1 VVAYNLI
8 RHLYALL
15 HCCAD
20 QEVYQMEGV
29 LAILGFWLCMI
40 AIVMKKPFMAY
51 IEQMKVQQN
60 DATRL
65 MDARVRELEGAV
77 SSLGTNMSELKEST
91 EFAHKMIIESSK
103 KLAESPQLLIESSQK
118 FSQPQINHIEQV
130 ENPVKATVVQPA
142 VAPQSGSHGSV
153 DSTSRPLLPPP
164 ERPLLTN
171 NQSYDP
177 NIGRVVN
184 ESTIQFERVLP
195 APVNRV
201 WQYLTNSDFLSSWLA
216 IANIECR
223 AGGRVELQFDQNE
236 IPERAEQGSK
246 IRGLVSAYEAERKL
260 EYSWIDTK
268 SHLESTVSFELTAQ
282 GNETVLTVTH
292 SRIPSARL
300 HEFMAAWHAHL
311 DILTARL
318 KNAVPPSFQKR
329 FREVVQTYAMLAA
342 SFIIS
347 IGPASAASDM
357 ADSRQAVQAERSHL
371 MTRYDNIWREADDL
385 HRQIDIL
392 KRDNSDES
400 SRAVARLE
408 KALQDEYRDLHQV
421 ELDIRDINMV
431 LQ

>member
-1 VVAYNLI
+1 VEGILGVV
-8 RHLYALL
+8 
-15 HCCAD
+15 
-20 QEVYQMEGV
+20 
-29 LAILGFWLCMI
+29 GFWLCMI
-40 AIVMKKPFMAY
+40 VIVMKKPFMAY
-51 IEQMKVQQN
+51 IEQIKIQQT
-60 DATRL
+60 DASRL

-77 SSLGTNMSELKEST
+77 ASLGTNMSELKDST

-103 KLAESPQLLIESSQK
+103 KLTESHQLLLESSNK
-118 FSQPQINHIEQV
+118 LSQPQINHIEQV
-130 ENPVKATVVQPA
+130 PNTVRAVVQPTVSPA
-142 VAPQSGSHGSV
+142 ASSDSGSAP
-153 DSTSRPLLPPP
+153 TRPMIAPPATPLLP
-164 ERPLLTN
+164 N

-177 NIGRVVN
+177 NLGRVVN
-184 ESTIQFERVLP
+184 ESTCQFERTLP

-216 IANIECR
+216 VASIECR
-223 AGGRVELQFDQNE
+223 IGGRVELQFDENE
-236 IPERAEQGSK
+236 VPERKEQGSK

-282 GNETVLTVTH
+282 GNETKLTVTH
-292 SRIPSARL
+292 SRVPSARM
-300 HEFMAAWHAHL
+300 HEFMAGWHAHL

-329 FREVVQTYAMLAA
+329 FREVVQTYAMLTA

-347 IGPASAASDM
+347 IGPASAA
-357 ADSRQAVQAERSHL
+357 ADNEGRHAIQAERSQL
-371 MTRYDNIWREADDL
+371 MARYDNIWRDADDL

-400 SRAVARLE
+400 SHAVSKLE

-421 ELDIRDINMV
+421 ELDIRDVNLA